1 MKIKN
6 LLLTV
11 CICPSL
17 IACAQP
23 SGDSIH
29 SSLPRL
35 IIFNPEA
42 FYNSFSANINPVL
55 HINSGDTVVTETI
68 DASGHDKNG
77 VKRQKGGNPLT
88 GPFFINE
95 AKAGD
100 LLKINLIKISLNRKT
115 AFTTES
121 FVSRSMPDSVNKLFK
136 KPKLVNWILDIPN
149 GLAFPDTSYTSKHS
163 SLKQYSVPVH
173 PFLGCIGVAPM
184 NNKNEI
190 LSFFQGEFGG
200 NLDFS
205 GITERTTVYLP
216 LFHDGALLYIGDGH
230 AAQGDGE
237 IAGNALETS
246 LDVEFSVEVIKN
258 SAVQLQMPAVEDS
271 LHMMFLGS
279 GKGIDEAIKVA
290 STGLLDWLKGN
301 YGITREE
308 STQVMS
314 TGIEYRI
321 AEIADPNVIVVA
333 AIKKNLLHK
342 LAHQ

>member
-1 MKIKN
+1 MKFRY

-11 CICPSL
+11 CICQSL
-17 IACAQP
+17 FACAQL
-23 SGDSIH
+23 SEDSNH
-29 SSLPRL
+29 SSRAKR

-42 FYNSFSANINPVL
+42 FYNSFSANVNPAL

-68 DASGHDKNG
+68 DASGRDKNG
-77 VKRQKGGNPLT
+77 VKRQRGGNPLT

-100 LLKINLIKISLNRKT
+100 LLKINLIKIALNRKT
-115 AFTTES
+115 AFTSES
-121 FVSRSMPDSVNKLFK
+121 FVSRSMPDSVSRLFK
-136 KPKLVNWILDIPN
+136 KPKLVNWILDIQN
-149 GLAFPDTSYTSKHS
+149 GLAYADTSYTSIHS
-163 SLKQYSVPVH
+163 NLRQYSVPVH
-173 PFLGCIGVAPM
+173 PFLGCIGVAPL

-205 GITERTTVYLP
+205 GIKERTTVYLP
-216 LFHDGALLYIGDGH
+216 LFHDGAYFYIGDGH

-246 LDVEFSVEVIKN
+246 LDVEFSVELIKN
-258 SAVQLQMPAVEDS
+258 SVVQLTMPAVEDS
-271 LHMMFLGS
+271 QYMMFLGS
-279 GKGIDEAIKVA
+279 GRSLDEAIKVA
-290 STGLLDWLKGN
+290 GIGLLDWLKSN
-301 YGITREE
+301 YRVTMEE
-308 STQVMS
+308 CTQVMS

-333 AIKKNLLHK
+333 AMIKTQLQK
-342 LAHQ
+342 LVHQ